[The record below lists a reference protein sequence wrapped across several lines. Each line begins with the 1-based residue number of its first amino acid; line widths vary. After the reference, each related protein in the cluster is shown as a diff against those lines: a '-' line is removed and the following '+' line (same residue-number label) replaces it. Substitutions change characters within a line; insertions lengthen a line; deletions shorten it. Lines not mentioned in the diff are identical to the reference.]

1 MSKKVHIERIGSG
14 DFAAIQDGRRR
25 VHFPHPYASYAV
37 GDIIRFREYKDPE
50 SGEVGPPLQRHAVY
64 TGRAVEVK
72 VTQVLSQG
80 TEHVPSGITAL
91 SIQVLE
97 DACETRI
104 QAWHVRGA
112 YPDSAEDYY
121 ETYVRMPHEW
131 DASRVRDVLIKEAQ
145 EDGDTALGE
154 LLTETATFDRV
165 AHTMV
170 DGVLYIPA
178 QTTNAIYH

>member
-25 VHFPHPYASYAV
+25 VHFSHPYASYAV
-37 GDIIRFREYKDPE
+37 GDILRFREYKNSE

-72 VTQVLSQG
+72 VTEVLSQG
-80 TEHVPSGITAL
+80 TEPVPSGITVL

-97 DACETRI
+97 DEWETRI

-112 YPDSAEDYY
+112 YPDSTEDYY

-154 LLTETATFDRV
+154 LLTETATFERV
-165 AHTMV
+165 SHTMV

-178 QTTNAIYH
+178 QTTHAIYH